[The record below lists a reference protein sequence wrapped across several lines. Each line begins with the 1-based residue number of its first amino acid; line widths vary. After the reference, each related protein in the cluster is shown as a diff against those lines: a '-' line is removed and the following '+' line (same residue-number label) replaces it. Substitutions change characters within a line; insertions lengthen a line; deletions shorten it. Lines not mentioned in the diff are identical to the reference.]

1 MSSPLPPLPGETPEQ
16 RQARL
21 NAAYEVQA
29 RIDAERRAELETRE
43 QARRREMQARI
54 ERMLGSAYALPP
66 LPQLPTPEVPI
77 RPDRPVMLPEVPV
90 GVGAPVMP
98 PLPTTRPDSN
108 AIPTAILTAEGYKPN
123 PAYTADVAMQR
134 YRTELPNSRYYT
146 PQEIQQI
153 MGRVESAYAQPGVT
167 GAQISDAYRNA
178 SIEVTSA
185 RNRQPVVDPAAYANQ
200 PPAPVIPP
208 MPVGVRGAEPLPL
221 PPPIPTH
228 YDPEPPLPTPVIPP
242 RLTPVMPP
250 APVVAPP
257 ELRPPAPTPMETLSS
272 AFRSSPFFAPSSP
285 DDSQPTQPSLG
296 MSSLLAP
303 QPALPAAYTPPM
315 EAPVPSFNLGDLG
328 GVQDAFQNPPSMRL
342 GAGMPRMDY
351 TQNFYA
357 VNPNEVAMY
366 KMGGLAVKPKKGKC

>member
-29 RIDAERRAELETRE
+29 RIDAERRAELEARE
-43 QARRREMQARI
+43 QARRREMQAQI
-54 ERMLGSAYALPP
+54 DRMLRTAYVLPP
-66 LPQLPTPEVPI
+66 LPQLPTPVI
-77 RPDRPVMLPEVPV
+77 PE
-90 GVGAPVMP
+90 
-98 PLPTTRPDSN
+98 R
-108 AIPTAILTAEGYKPN
+108 
-123 PAYTADVAMQR
+123 Q
-134 YRTELPNSRYYT
+134 
-146 PQEIQQI
+146 
-153 MGRVESAYAQPGVT
+153 
-167 GAQISDAYRNA
+167 
-178 SIEVTSA
+178 
-185 RNRQPVVDPAAYANQ
+185 QPVILA
-200 PPAPVIPP
+200 PPPPP
-208 MPVGVRGAEPLPL
+208 MK
-221 PPPIPTH
+221 TY
-228 YDPEPPLPTPVIPP
+228 YDPEPPLPTPVVPP

-257 ELRPPAPTPMETLSS
+257 ELRPPASTPMETLSS
-272 AFRSSPFFAPSSP
+272 AIQNASAFVAPRNT
-285 DDSQPTQPSLG
+285 DYSQPTQPSLG

-328 GVQDAFQNPPSMRL
+328 GGQDAFQNPPSMRL

-351 TQNFYA
+351 AQNFYA